1 MPDLIRFAGGPL
13 GLTALLLSLVT
24 VVVAVVVALRGPR
37 TRERLVPVAARTG
50 LVLGTLVV
58 AVLLF
63 TPVTRTLADRAVDL
77 DVRWALESA
86 LSSRTMFWQLVGNL
100 LLFTWLALLLPLA
113 FRRITGV
120 TAVLICAAAS
130 LTVEVLQYA
139 SGVGRVS
146 AASDVVLNVAGAVIV
161 TTIAAVVR
169 SSCRL
174 FRARPAVP

>member
-1 MPDLIRFAGGPL
+1 MPDLIRFLGGPL

-24 VVVAVVVALRGPR
+24 VVVAVALALRGPR
-37 TRERLVPVAARTG
+37 SRARLVPLAARTG

-58 AVLLF
+58 TVLLF

-86 LSSRTMFWQLVGNL
+86 LYSRTMFWQLVGNL

-113 FRRITGV
+113 FRRINGA
-120 TAVLICAAAS
+120 TAVLICAGAS

-139 SGVGRVS
+139 LGVGRVS
-146 AASDVVLNVAGAVIV
+146 AASDVVLNVTGAVMV
-161 TTIAAVVR
+161 ATIAAVVR
-169 SSCRL
+169 SSYRL
-174 FRARPAVP
+174 SVARPAAT